1 MQSRREHQLHLGEI
15 LVDLAVGE
23 IAASVKE
30 SRTGRVSGEAAHVTT
45 QLPEGDPS
53 TCLKG
58 VIDAELG
65 EVVGDVV
72 VERFQ
77 LSGVSQHELHDGG
90 EDFGD

>member
-1 MQSRREHQLHLGEI
+1 M
-15 LVDLAVGE
+15 
-23 IAASVKE
+23 
-30 SRTGRVSGEAAHVTT
+30 TT

-53 TCLKG
+53 TCPKG
-58 VIDAELG
+58 VIDVKLG